1 MKIIQSLFL
10 TAAAVL
16 IFSGCASMDQNAAK
30 KIGAF
35 SAATDLATQNTSA
48 AFESLDHEHFNL
60 TIARDVAE
68 GGWEKLDAKSI
79 APFLKPEDLQA
90 RILVL
95 QGLQAYAEKLSAIM
109 GNAQMDELDKATQD
123 LSASLKNVDD
133 EFVKSKFLAAAP
145 LSSSELRIASTAIN
159 AIGHWIIEVKRER
172 GVKASIKEM
181 NPYVT
186 NIVALLARDFEV
198 LRRNQAKTYDEAVMA
213 QKVFVQK
220 NIATLD
226 PITKRNEI
234 KAIADLII
242 EANNADHTMALM
254 QKSIMQLGET
264 HAQLA
269 TAFDK
274 SSVKLDKLLVDLAAE
289 GKRVKKFYD
298 SVGQQ

>member
-1 MKIIQSLFL
+1 
-10 TAAAVL
+10 
-16 IFSGCASMDQNAAK
+16 
-30 KIGAF
+30 
-35 SAATDLATQNTSA
+35 
-48 AFESLDHEHFNL
+48 
-60 TIARDVAE
+60 
-68 GGWEKLDAKSI
+68 
-79 APFLKPEDLQA
+79 
-90 RILVL
+90 
-95 QGLQAYAEKLSAIM
+95 
-109 GNAQMDELDKATQD
+109 
-123 LSASLKNVDD
+123 
-133 EFVKSKFLAAAP
+133 
-145 LSSSELRIASTAIN
+145 
-159 AIGHWIIEVKRER
+159 
-172 GVKASIKEM
+172 
-181 NPYVT
+181 
-186 NIVALLARDFEV
+186 V